1 MNRHSIKRG
10 WLTATVVATVASG
23 MSGTG
28 AWAQDADDA
37 DDALTAGAVI
47 PKKVNDLD
55 GTPIAS
61 GNESNFVTIDRPE
74 DMNRMFLLYN
84 VGTGKF
90 LNVGGYW
97 GTHAALST
105 VPRPFWLQHRSETRV
120 KGVSSYM
127 RYPENADEYKGTFA
141 YDFFSLTT
149 LQVGNTEGG
158 KRAHVTYNYLRY
170 VDETTGEKHDIIPEG
185 TVSDGGSFMKEIKD
199 FDFHKYRIEAQI
211 DMSRCTATQSGGG
224 NMETL
229 LSFGKD
235 VSMWSYGVSD
245 LHIYGFRSGGKS
257 YIRVQPLDSKY
268 GDAAYKSGGDENP
281 IEIKDD
287 NLVTITVSRLSVE
300 INGVDCMPR
309 NTYADSDN
317 HIPEVPYSK
326 DHAGQKVLFRTDADG
341 NFLLDKNNKYIIA
354 KDNESGKPDL
364 VTNTFLYSGDDL
376 TDEEKQAA
384 LPFFLTSRFVK
395 GQSSSRNEGS
405 YMTWCPY
412 DDQSTKYGTVGVFGD
427 RALPYSTSVEV
438 QKVLDYSRWFFEPV
452 EGSTQ
457 NLYRMYIEATDL
469 ETIDNPGAE
478 PTKHEGEHRFYLQ
491 ATDNYVYGN
500 NNEGYA
506 GNPTI
511 NDLTNVDALPSKP
524 EGGQG
529 ANGYW
534 KVISMT
540 EYYRLFENP
549 SSEFTSMLDLS
560 FLLSD
565 PNFIAENG
573 KLTEWMMEKGL
584 EKHVRIGYDQFSKK
598 NVTDTDYTDDEGKRD
613 KSHLDNGI
621 VVWDETGSDQWRT
634 AKSRKITHGRY
645 MGVDVKGEGTGRFYQ
660 DVTVDKA
667 GWYAISCGGMSN
679 AGAALFIQVLDKAGN
694 PSAPTERALHA
705 LTPEE
710 KAWYDKAGDKTW
722 PYDQIDA
729 THGMPMYN
737 ALVAIND
744 ENATNG
750 YLADAK
756 QLVDRYNTQVSFF
769 VDPNV
774 LSDNGGSLTLRFGI
788 NVPAVATQAE
798 DDSETST
805 TPVATSDRWT
815 VFDNFHLAFGGYAL
829 EPNLILSEDST
840 NLDYINRANHV
851 FSLRPMRLK
860 RTFTGGVWN
869 TLVLPV
875 SLSASDF
882 HTLFGQEA
890 QLAQLD
896 HLTANTVEFTSV
908 KTENENDELLKAFKP
923 YIIKVQEGYEE
934 GKVDTAYTARLA
946 NREDGGKTLY
956 TVTIPEKHYYL
967 EHATLQGFKTDD
979 AQQTYY
985 DFQPADYL
993 CKDNVLAKDE
1003 SGTNTPLR
1011 AYGTLCKNYV
1021 DHSVIEGRPDL
1032 SGAYVMAGGNM
1043 RKLKGPYGTR
1053 GFRCWFVPE
1062 SGDAQQTDIN
1072 GVKVVIDGSDTGTGI
1087 ADLVEADGGIYLG
1100 GYAGGVYTLGG
1111 QLVRRGNSLD
1121 GLPAGI
1127 YIVNGLKYVV
1137 R

>member
-1 MNRHSIKRG
+1 M
-10 WLTATVVATVASG
+10 TAVVAIAASG
-23 MSGTG
+23 MSGTS
-28 AWAQDADDA
+28 AWAQDADA
-37 DDALTAGAVI
+37 DDKALSSGSGI
-47 PKKVNDLD
+47 PKGVDELT
-55 GTPIAS
+55 GTAIAS

-74 DMNRMFLLYN
+74 DMSRMFLLYN

-120 KGVSSYM
+120 QGANSYV

-158 KRAHVTYNYLRY
+158 RRAHVTYKYLRY
-170 VDETTGEKHDIIPEG
+170 VDETTGEMTNIIDDN
-185 TVSDGGSFMKEIKD
+185 TVSDGDSFMKELQN
-199 FDFHKYRIEAQI
+199 FSFHKYRIEAQI
-211 DMSRCTATQSGGG
+211 DMSKCTATQSGGS

-235 VSMWSYGVSD
+235 VSVWSRDVSD

-268 GDAAYKSGGDENP
+268 TDGPYKSGGDENP

-287 NLVTITVSRLSVE
+287 DLVTITISRLSVE
-300 INGVDCMPR
+300 VNGVDCMPR
-309 NTYADSDN
+309 NTYADSEK
-317 HIPEVPYSK
+317 HIPEIPYNK
-326 DHAGQKVLFRTDADG
+326 DYPGQKVLFKTDADG

-354 KDNESGKPDL
+354 KEGEPSKPDL
-364 VTNTFLYSGDDL
+364 VDNTFLYSGDDL
-376 TDEEKQAA
+376 SDDQKQVA

-395 GQSSSRNEGS
+395 SMSSSRNEGS

-427 RALPYSTSVEV
+427 RALPYSTSVDV
-438 QKVLDYSRWFFEPV
+438 QTVLDYSRWFFEPV
-452 EGSTQ
+452 EGEKG
-457 NLYRMYIEATDL
+457 NLYRMYIEADDL
-469 ETIDNPGAE
+469 VTVDDVNDKT
-478 PTKHEGEHRFYLQ
+478 TKHEGRKKFYLQ

-500 NNEGYA
+500 DNEGYTN
-506 GNPTI
+506 NPVI
-511 NDLTNVDALPSKP
+511 QDRTNVEALETLPTG
-524 EGGQG
+524 EQ
-529 ANGYW
+529 AAEAQW
-534 KVISMT
+534 KVISMAD
-540 EYYRLFENP
+540 YYKLFENP

-560 FLLSD
+560 FRISD
-565 PNFIAENG
+565 PDFIAENG
-573 KLTEWMMEKGL
+573 KLADWQMEDGL
-584 EKHVRIGYDQFSKK
+584 QNHVRIGYDQFSKK
-598 NVTDTDYTDDEGKRD
+598 TVTDIDYTDDEVKRD
-613 KSHLDNGI
+613 ISHTENGNI
-621 VVWDETGSDQWRT
+621 VWDEKGNDLYQKVKTM
-634 AKSRKITHGRY
+634 KISHGRY
-645 MGVDVKGEGTGRFYQ
+645 MGVDVRGKGTGRFYQ

-679 AGAALFIQVLDKAGN
+679 AGATLFIQMKDKDGN
-694 PSAPTERALHA
+694 LSVPTEQPLYV

-710 KAWYDKAGDKTW
+710 KDWYWDPSDKGW
-722 PYDQIDA
+722 PYDKIDNEN
-729 THGMPMYN
+729 GMPMYN

-744 ENATNG
+744 ENAVNG
-750 YLADAK
+750 YQAEGK
-756 QLVDRYNTQVSFF
+756 PVTDRYNTQVSFF

-774 LSDNGGSLTLRFGI
+774 LSDNGGTLTLRFGV

-798 DDSETST
+798 DDSESST
-805 TPVATSDRWT
+805 TPVATTDRWT
-815 VFDNFHLAFGGYAL
+815 VFDNFHLAFGGYSL
-829 EPNLILSEDST
+829 EPNLILDEERTD
-840 NLDYINRANHV
+840 LDYIDRANHV
-851 FSLRPMRLK
+851 FEQRPMRLK
-860 RTFTGGVWN
+860 RTFTLDVWN
-869 TLVLPV
+869 TLILPV
-875 SLSASDF
+875 SLTKSNF
-882 HTLFGQEA
+882 HALFGEKA

-896 HLTANTVEFTSV
+896 HLTATTVEFVSV
-908 KTENENDELLKAFKP
+908 TKENEKGELLEAFKP
-923 YIIKVQEGYEE
+923 YIIKVQKNDKQSIKTE
-934 GKVDTAYTARLA
+934 DYTVRLA

-956 TVTIPEKHYYL
+956 DVSITGSYFYL
-967 EHATLQGFKTDD
+967 ESADLKGKKMDD
-979 AQQTYY
+979 ANQPYY
-985 DFQPADYL
+985 DFKSDGYL
-993 CKDNVLAKDE
+993 YKDNVLAKDE

-1021 DHSVIEGRPDL
+1021 DKTIIEGRPDL
-1032 SGAYVMAGGNM
+1032 SGAYVMAGGHM
-1043 RKLKGPYGTR
+1043 RKIGGQYGTK
-1053 GFRCWFVPE
+1053 GFRCWFMPE
-1062 SGDAQQTDIN
+1062 SDDAQQSDIN

-1100 GYAGGVYTLGG
+1100 GYASGVYTLGG

>member
-1 MNRHSIKRG
+1 M
-10 WLTATVVATVASG
+10 TAVVAIAASG
-23 MSGTG
+23 MSGTS
-28 AWAQDADDA
+28 AWAQDADA
-37 DDALTAGAVI
+37 DDKALSSGSGI
-47 PKKVNDLD
+47 PKGVDELT
-55 GTPIAS
+55 GTAIAS

-74 DMNRMFLLYN
+74 DMSRMFLLYN

-120 KGVSSYM
+120 QGANSYV

-158 KRAHVTYNYLRY
+158 LRAHVTYNYLRY
-170 VDETTGEKHDIIPEG
+170 VDETTGVVTNIIDDN
-185 TVSDGGSFMKEIKD
+185 TVSDGDSFMKELQN
-199 FDFHKYRIEAQI
+199 FNFHKYRIEAQI
-211 DMSRCTATQSGGG
+211 DMSKCTATQRGSG

-235 VSMWSYGVSD
+235 VSVWSRDVSD

-268 GDAAYKSGGDENP
+268 TDGPYKSGGDENP

-287 NLVTITVSRLSVE
+287 NLVTITISRLSVE
-300 INGVDCMPR
+300 VNGVDCMPR
-309 NTYADSDN
+309 NTYADSEK
-317 HIPEVPYSK
+317 HIPEIPYDK
-326 DHAGQKVLFRTDADG
+326 DHPGQKVLFKTDADG

-354 KDNESGKPDL
+354 KEGEPSKPDL
-364 VTNTFLYSGDDL
+364 GDNTFLYSGDDL
-376 TDEEKQAA
+376 SDDQKQVA

-395 GQSSSRNEGS
+395 STSSSRNEGS

-427 RALPYSTSVEV
+427 RALPYSTSVDV
-438 QKVLDYSRWFFEPV
+438 QTVLDYSRWFFEPV
-452 EGSTQ
+452 EGEKG
-457 NLYRMYIEATDL
+457 NLYRMYIEADDL
-469 ETIDNPGAE
+469 VTVDDVNDKT
-478 PTKHEGEHRFYLQ
+478 TKHEGRKKFYLQ

-500 NNEGYA
+500 GKEGY
-506 GNPTI
+506 T
-511 NDLTNVDALPSKP
+511 NDPVIQDRTNVEALESLPTGDQAA
-524 EGGQG
+524 EAQ
-529 ANGYW
+529 W
-534 KVISMT
+534 KVISMAD
-540 EYYRLFENP
+540 YYKLFENP

-560 FLLSD
+560 FRISD
-565 PNFIAENG
+565 PDFIAENG
-573 KLTEWMMEKGL
+573 KLADWQMDDGL
-584 EKHVRIGYDQFSKK
+584 QNHVRIGYDQFSKK
-598 NVTDTDYTDDEGKRD
+598 TVTDTDYSDDEGKYD
-613 KSHLDNGI
+613 KSHTENGAT
-621 VVWDETGSDQWRT
+621 VWDEKGNDLYQIV
-634 AKSRKITHGRY
+634 KKVKINHGRY
-645 MGVDVKGEGTGRFYQ
+645 MGVDVRGTGTGCFYQ
-660 DVTVDKA
+660 DVKVDKP

-679 AGAALFIQVLDKAGN
+679 AGATLFIQMLDKDGN
-694 PSAPTERALHA
+694 PSAPTERLLHV
-705 LTPEE
+705 LTAEE
-710 KAWYDKAGDKTW
+710 KDWYERTSDKGW
-722 PYDQIDA
+722 PYDKIDDSK
-729 THGMPMYN
+729 GMPMYN

-744 ENATNG
+744 ENAVNG
-750 YLADAK
+750 YQAEGK
-756 QLVDRYNTQVSFF
+756 PVTDRYNTQVSFW

-774 LSDNGGSLTLRFGI
+774 LASNGGTLTLRFGVR
-788 NVPAVATQAE
+788 VPAVATQAE
-798 DDSETST
+798 DDSESSI
-805 TPVATSDRWT
+805 TPVATDDRWT
-815 VFDNFHLAFGGYAL
+815 VFDNFHLAFGGFSL
-829 EPNLILSEDST
+829 EPNLILSEDSI

-851 FSLRPMRLK
+851 FSLRPMRFK
-860 RTFTGGVWN
+860 RTFSKNVWN

-882 HTLFGQEA
+882 HTLFGKEA

-896 HLTANTVEFTSV
+896 HLTATTVEFISV
-908 KTENENDELLKAFKP
+908 KAENDGDVMLEAFKP
-923 YIIKVQEGYEE
+923 YIIKVQDGYEE

-946 NREDGGKTLY
+946 SREDGGKTLY
-956 TVTIPEKHYYL
+956 TVTIPAKHYYL
-967 EHATLQGFKTDD
+967 QHATLQGFKTDD
-979 AQQTYY
+979 TQQTYY
-985 DFQPADYL
+985 DFQPKDYL

-1021 DHSVIEGRPDL
+1021 DKTIIEGRPDL
-1032 SGAYVMAGGNM
+1032 SGAYVMAGGHM
-1043 RKLKGPYGTR
+1043 RKIGGQYGTK

-1062 SGDAQQTDIN
+1062 SDDAQQSDIN

-1100 GYAGGVYTLGG
+1100 GYASGVYTLGG